1 MKKIKIAHILHSVGG
16 VDVSL
21 RFILENINTDKF
33 ETIVVH
39 GENDTKDIYI
49 DRNSNPLN
57 EYRVSIFRDISIM
70 QDIKA
75 LISVYKI
82 IKKERP
88 NLIHCHSTKGGIIG
102 RIVGYLLNIN
112 VLHTP
117 QAFSFLSTNNTF
129 KKRIL

>member
-82 IKKERP
+82 IKK
-88 NLIHCHSTKGGIIG
+88 
-102 RIVGYLLNIN
+102 
-112 VLHTP
+112 
-117 QAFSFLSTNNTF
+117 
-129 KKRIL
+129 